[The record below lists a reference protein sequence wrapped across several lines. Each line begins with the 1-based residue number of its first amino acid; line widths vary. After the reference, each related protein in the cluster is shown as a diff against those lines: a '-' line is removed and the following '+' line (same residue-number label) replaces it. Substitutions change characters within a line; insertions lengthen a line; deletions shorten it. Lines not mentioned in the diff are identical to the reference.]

1 MKIVPI
7 GAPLLPKVWQHVA
20 PLLNKAVRLS
30 PELIRIKDVYDA
42 ALAGVYVCWVAVDE
56 DSGEFVG
63 VITTR
68 IIDYPQR
75 KALAMDFIGGSR
87 IKEWLGMAQEA
98 IEEHAK
104 RNDCSH
110 LEGYGRRAWLK
121 YLQPQGWEQSYITFK
136 KELTNE

>member
-30 PELIRIKDVYDA
+30 PEIIRINDVYEA
-42 ALAGVYVCWVAVDE
+42 SLKGAYVVWVALDE
-56 DSGEFVG
+56 ESGEFIG

-68 IIDYPQR
+68 IIDYPRR

-87 IKEWLGMAQEA
+87 MKEWLAMAQEA
-98 IEEHAK
+98 IEEHAR

-110 LEGYGRRAWLK
+110 LEGYGRRAWSKFLK
-121 YLQPQGWEQSYITFK
+121 PFGWEQSYITFK
-136 KELTNE
+136 KELVDG

>member
-30 PELIRIKDVYDA
+30 PELIRINDVYDA
-42 ALAGVYVCWVAVDE
+42 ALQGVYLFWVALDE

-63 VITTR
+63 VISTR
-68 IIDYPQR
+68 IIDYPRR

-87 IKEWLGMAQEA
+87 MKEWLGMAQEE
-98 IEEHAK
+98 IENHAR

-121 YLQPQGWEQSYITFK
+121 FLEPHGWEQAFITFK
-136 KELTNE
+136 KDLRNE